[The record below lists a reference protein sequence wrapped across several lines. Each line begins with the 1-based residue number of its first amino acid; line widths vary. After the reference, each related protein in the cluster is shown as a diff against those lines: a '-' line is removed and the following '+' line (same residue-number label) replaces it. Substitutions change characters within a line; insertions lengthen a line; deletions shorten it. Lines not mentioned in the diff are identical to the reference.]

1 MIYIY
6 HNKRCGKSRCALQE
20 IETTGQP
27 FKVIEYLNNP
37 PSETELKHMLKL
49 LDKKPLDLIR
59 RKEEVFKLK
68 FKGQELSDDAWIK
81 VMVENPI
88 LIERPIVVAG
98 DKAWVARDEA
108 SLAEIRGLK
117 G

>member
-1 MIYIY
+1 
-6 HNKRCGKSRCALQE
+6 
-20 IETTGQP
+20 
-27 FKVIEYLNNP
+27 
-37 PSETELKHMLKL
+37 MLKL